1 MYVLNKTVMR
11 WKSRFR
17 ESLFHNFLKK
27 NTPDL
32 ANFFRLRR
40 SLGPPPQIHRKLRPF
55 YASSNAH
62 SNVDGGP
69 GVHLKKMFL
78 KFVDDLPP
86 NIILP

>member
-40 SLGPPPQIHRKLRPF
+40 SLGPPPKSIESYAHFTRPQMRT
-55 YASSNAH
+55 
-62 SNVDGGP
+62 
-69 GVHLKKMFL
+69 LMWME
-78 KFVDDLPP
+78 DLVSVLE
-86 NIILP
+86 IC